1 MRVGGEKIPI
11 SSCSPLSALNPV
23 GLQLTLHDVG
33 GVCLSKAY
41 PPRGLG

>member
-11 SSCSPLSALNPV
+11 GRCSPLSALNPV
-23 GLQLTLHDVG
+23 GLQLTLQDVG